1 MNSLNKLISIRRVMK
16 KLSRGSK
23 SRGKYTKQ
31 FLSIIMRYFMIGVV
45 IFCIYLLLLVLLVQV
60 EKRAEGATITSF
72 GKALWYSLV
81 TFTTVGYGD
90 LAPVTPAG
98 RVIASSF
105 LLIGIGLLGFFI
117 GFMADFF
124 SRMRPVFVL
133 GMNVDKPWYI
143 FTDKSSY
150 AMTFA
155 ENLKAVRPDAM
166 MIYAETEE
174 SKKNSKDVSVPWTVQ
189 EILERRGSLYDAH
202 LLCMK
207 ENEMENFLDAVDLA
221 DLGVS
226 IICLAN
232 FTPAHHPVNI
242 NFFSLTD
249 CTARVFW
256 QQFPVKKKKESIL
269 IIGFG
274 VAGGVILDRAL
285 ELNVI
290 HEDQTISYHVFGD
303 GSEYC
308 RNRKRLSEFVSLNKV
323 SDEKDSIV
331 FHEQPW
337 NYDEKIINE
346 ADRIILCADSEWEN
360 IETLHTI
367 QKFFAI
373 RGSLYIY
380 NSNVRG
386 VATSFGRARDLL
398 TPAFVLHNTL
408 SDMALCRHELFRFF
422 FGGDVPLWED
432 ISSLTK
438 DVNFITAD
446 HISIKARLLLG
457 DEAPDRPFDEIHSD
471 ILKRAADVFA
481 SLGDEEKERLRRLEH
496 VRNLRFYKLHNFDY
510 GSQIDEEKRTH
521 PMLKPYDELN
531 ENERQVTETGWML
544 LGELAAHKKAKGR

>member
-1 MNSLNKLISIRRVMK
+1 MNSLKQLISIRRVMR

-23 SRGKYTKQ
+23 NRGKYTKQ
-31 FLSIIMRYFMIGVV
+31 FLSVIMHYMMIAVIIFL
-45 IFCIYLLLLVLLVQV
+45 IYVLLLFLLVQV
-60 EKRAEGATITSF
+60 EKNAEGATIKSF

-98 RVIASSF
+98 RLIASSF

-124 SRMRPVFVL
+124 SRMRPVFIL

-174 SKKNSKDVSVPWTVQ
+174 TKKNSKDVSVLWTVQ

-221 DLGVS
+221 DKGVS

-232 FTPAHHPVNI
+232 FTPAHHPMNI

-256 QQFPVKKKKESIL
+256 QQFPVKNKRESIL

-274 VAGGVILDRAL
+274 VAGRVILDRAL

-290 HEDQTISYHVFGD
+290 SEDQVISYHVFGD

-308 RNRKRLSEFVSLNKV
+308 RNRKRLSDFVSLNKH
-323 SDEKDSIV
+323 SEERDSIIFHNNPWNHDEKLV
-331 FHEQPW
+331 
-337 NYDEKIINE
+337 NE

-360 IETLHTI
+360 IEILHTI

-373 RGSLYIY
+373 RGELYIY

-422 FGGDVPLWED
+422 QGGNVPLWED

-438 DVNFITAD
+438 DGNYITTD
-446 HISIKARLLLG
+446 HISIKIRLLLG
-457 DEAPDRPFDEIHSD
+457 DEAPERPFDEIPSD
-471 ILKRAADVFA
+471 ILQRAADAFA
-481 SLGDEEKERLRRLEH
+481 ATEGEEREKLRRLEH
-496 VRNLRFYKLHNFDY
+496 IRNLRFYKIHNFNY
-510 GSQIDEEKRTH
+510 GSEIDEEKRTH
-521 PMLKPYDELN
+521 PMIRSYEELN
-531 ENERQVTETGWML
+531 ESERQITETGWML
-544 LGELAAHKKAKGR
+544 LGELAAHKKAKGK

>member
-1 MNSLNKLISIRRVMK
+1 MNTLKQLISIRRVMR

-23 SRGKYTKQ
+23 NRGKYTKQ
-31 FLSIIMRYFMIGVV
+31 FLSVIMHYFMIGVG
-45 IFCIYLLLLVLLVQV
+45 IFVVYVLLLVLLVQV
-60 EKRAEGATITSF
+60 EKHAKGATITSF

-90 LAPVTPAG
+90 LSPVTPTG

-124 SRMRPVFVL
+124 SRMRPVFIL

-174 SKKNSKDVSVPWTVQ
+174 LPKKSKDVSVPWTVQ
-189 EILERRGSLYDAH
+189 EVLERRGSLYDAH
-202 LLCMK
+202 ILCMK

-221 DLGVS
+221 EKGVS

-232 FTPAHHPVNI
+232 FTPTHHPMNI

-256 QQFPVKKKKESIL
+256 QQFPVKEKKESIL

-290 HEDQTISYHVFGD
+290 DENQVITYHVFGD
-303 GSEYC
+303 GNEYC
-308 RNRKRLSEFVSLNKV
+308 RNRKRLSDFVSVNEYSEKED
-323 SDEKDSIV
+323 SIIFHNHPWNHDEKL
-331 FHEQPW
+331 
-337 NYDEKIINE
+337 INE

-360 IETLHTI
+360 LEILHTI

-373 RGSLYIY
+373 QGELYIY

-422 FGGDVPLWED
+422 HGGDIPLWEG
-432 ISSLTK
+432 ISSLAK
-438 DVNFITAD
+438 DGNYITTD
-446 HISIKARLLLG
+446 HISIKTRLLLG
-457 DEAPDRPFDEIHSD
+457 DEAPDQPFDEISSD
-471 ILKRAADVFA
+471 ILQRAADAFA
-481 SLGDEEKERLRRLEH
+481 AKEGEERERLRRLEH
-496 VRNLRFYKLHNFDY
+496 LRNLRFYKLHNFDY
-510 GSQIDEEKRTH
+510 GTEVDEEKRTH
-521 PMLKPYDELN
+521 SMLKPYEELN
-531 ENERQVTETGWML
+531 EAELQVVETGWML
-544 LGELAAHKKAKGR
+544 LGELAAHKKAKGK